1 MRIIT
6 AIIELIIRLVNF
18 ILQKKETTAEDL
30 AESKKRQDELDRIKE
45 DNELKIAIQTGDFE
59 TIQRIREKRKKYS
72 HLKG

>member
-1 MRIIT
+1 MKIVT
-6 AIIELIIRLVNF
+6 AIIELIIRVFNF
-18 ILQKKETTAEDL
+18 ILQKKEITAEDL
-30 AESKKRQDELDRIKE
+30 AEAKKRQEELDRIKE

>member
-1 MRIIT
+1 MKLIT
-6 AIIELIIRLVNF
+6 AIIELIVRIVNF

-30 AESKKRQDELDRIKE
+30 AEAKKRQDELDRIKE
-45 DNELKIAIQTGDFE
+45 DNDLKIAIQTGDFE